1 MLKNGFPTCLCW
13 IILLTTASFSFAN
26 EPFRVWQ
33 SRNGKRIKARLLR
46 IEPQQAWLEDQN
58 GQSRPVPFSSFCAED
73 LEQLLAFSLA
83 SDLQARAVVQR
94 QETKEPVLAD
104 IPIDDS
110 DDDGDGDSDGDSD
123 GEPELPAIG
132 SLDDCLWLA
141 SSMQVQLARNAGDA
155 DHLEDQLRNRLFAIS
170 AMVKRVDADCV
181 FCEVLGG
188 QLASVPILDALP
200 QAEPLRGL
208 RHGDWIRVVGRIT
221 TDPKTSIRVPIVN
234 RLGFETLY
242 AYSQVQ
248 HVAERYSQTKDVMRL
263 TSEVNRMRSALAESS
278 DDTQQTDVIN
288 TAESFTVTARTL
300 QQTPSTPLRIMLA
313 GQPVLVPSS
322 WESEMRAVAT
332 GAIVD
337 VELGFGVRTEES
349 GDVVPLRQV
358 QPSDS
363 FVLLLK
369 AIHTARHQTV
379 STNGKVTPNW

>member
-33 SRNGKRIKARLLR
+33 SRNGKRITARLLR

-73 LEQLLAFSLA
+73 LEQLLAYSLA
-83 SDLQARAVVQR
+83 SDLQARAAVQR

-110 DDDGDGDSDGDSD
+110 DD
-123 GEPELPAIG
+123 EPEPAAIG

-155 DHLEDQLRNRLFAIS
+155 GHLEDKIRNRLFAVS

-188 QLASVPILDALP
+188 QLATVPILDALP
-200 QAEPLRGL
+200 EAEPLRGL

-234 RLGFETLY
+234 KLGFETLY

-300 QQTPSTPLRIMLA
+300 QQTSSTPLKIMLA
-313 GQPVLVPSS
+313 GQPVLVPPS

-349 GDVVPLRQV
+349 GDVIPLRQV

-369 AIHTARHQTV
+369 AIHTDRHQTV